1 LLRFRCRSKVRNV
14 ICNTLGSVMTES
26 TPLAIVRSFDDLRDL
41 FRARVAELNISLDTL
56 DEISGLPV
64 RYSSKLLAL
73 EPSKQLGAIS
83 FSALLGALALQLVA
97 MEDAEA
103 LARIQRRLVPVQKA
117 PHPGWR
123 ADILFGTHAPLV
135 AIASVVMA

>member
-1 LLRFRCRSKVRNV
+1 MVRKSRFLNHWRDE
-14 ICNTLGSVMTES
+14 MAEPA
-26 TPLAIVRSFDDLRDL
+26 PLAIIRSSDDLREL
-41 FRARVAELNISLDTL
+41 FRRRVAELGISLDTL
-56 DEISGLPV
+56 DEIAGLPT
-64 RYSSKLLAL
+64 RYSAKLLSL
-73 EPSKQLGAIS
+73 DPTRQFGAIS

-97 MEDAEA
+97 MEDAET

>member
-1 LLRFRCRSKVRNV
+1 MVRKSRFLNHWRDE
-14 ICNTLGSVMTES
+14 MAEPA
-26 TPLAIVRSFDDLRDL
+26 PLAIIRSSDDLREL
-41 FRARVAELNISLDTL
+41 FRRRVTL
-56 DEISGLPV
+56 DEIAGLPT
-64 RYSSKLLAL
+64 RYSAKLLSL
-73 EPSKQLGAIS
+73 DPTRQFGAIS